1 MKVLHNLH
9 NFQLLSSHI
18 SQLDKKTEA
27 VALLPCADIMPF
39 YLPSN
44 QILLQLPIL
53 FIANGFAPL
62 AMAVFS
68 WNFHSKVREPAIR
81 RCAMPMLYA
90 GSYVNNVAR
99 MEFLRL
105 LAPLL
110 IIAAAGNADEYLP
123 SALIGLMNVPVVAA
137 AGFKRNIENADLG
150 C

>member
-1 MKVLHNLH
+1 MLQRISYCGLHY
-9 NFQLLSSHI
+9 
-18 SQLDKKTEA
+18 TEI
-27 VALLPCADIMPF
+27 CF
-39 YLPSN
+39 FN
-44 QILLQLPIL
+44 QILLQLSIL
-53 FIANGFAPL
+53 FIADDLAPL
-62 AMAVFS
+62 AVAVFAG
-68 WNFHSKVREPAIR
+68 NFYCKVREPAIG

-105 LAPLL
+105 IALLL
-110 IIAAAGNADEYLP
+110 IIAAAGNAAEYLP